1 MHIRNLPPP
10 SALLSLHPLGLQI
23 SQSPKILLRGFEITL
38 LNLRLQSHADLWD
51 INGLHKD
58 ELVSRQDC
66 CLTFIKLLVFSDVI
80 SDRSKV
86 KLSSQ

>member
-1 MHIRNLPPP
+1 MGGFDIILPD
-10 SALLSLHPLGLQI
+10 
-23 SQSPKILLRGFEITL
+23 
-38 LNLRLQSHADLWD
+38 LRLQSLADLWD

-58 ELVSRQDC
+58 ELVSRWNW